1 MTIMLIA
8 AILVAC
14 GYALAYGRA
23 VADVEDL
30 ATENAEL
37 RWKLANHT
45 HPALRRTPWEN

>member
-1 MTIMLIA
+1 MLIA

-14 GYALAYGRA
+14 GYALAYGSA
-23 VADVEDL
+23 AAENADL